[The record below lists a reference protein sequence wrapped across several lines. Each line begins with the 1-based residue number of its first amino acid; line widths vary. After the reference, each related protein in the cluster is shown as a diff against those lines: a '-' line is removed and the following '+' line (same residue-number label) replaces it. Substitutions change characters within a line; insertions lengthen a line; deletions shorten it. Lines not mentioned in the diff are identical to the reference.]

1 MENAGAMRMNILIIG
16 LGYAGKRFQR
26 AFELLSQTYDLNL
39 SYCSRHPKNSPL
51 PYYADLKD
59 ALRELQPEV
68 VVVSANDVNHAE
80 VLSDLAGYSGFVI
93 CEKPMLTSGDDL
105 IAISKGLRHVSG
117 FALDLVERYSEATAR
132 LKHLVE
138 VNDWQLLR
146 SSFHWGKDRL
156 NDYRPTCGVVS
167 EVIHALD
174 LVSWICPSPS
184 PLKLQHAIG
193 VRSDFSISG
202 NDVLDTVM
210 FTADLGG
217 AAVAGYASFVNI
229 HRQRTVDFTFA
240 DPTGRIIHS
249 RLEFDEPSWDFD
261 HLRIW
266 SRDGRGAIVEIEQR
280 SYYGATDPATST
292 ILKLNRLCL
301 DVLRFVVDGS
311 QPLQP
316 FAGLGTTIELQTLL
330 NEIDTRSLTALPVQ
344 YVQAGPRTL
353 IPEDADLESLG

>member
-1 MENAGAMRMNILIIG
+1 MNILIIG

-26 AFELLSQTYDLNL
+26 AFERLSQDYEVKL
-39 SYCSRHPKNSPL
+39 SYCSRREKNSRL
-51 PYYADLKD
+51 PYYANLQD
-59 ALRELQPEV
+59 ALRELQPEI
-68 VVVSANDVNHAE
+68 VVVSANDINHAE
-80 VLSDLAGYSGFVI
+80 VLTDLAGYTGFII
-93 CEKPMLTSGDDL
+93 CEKPMLTSRDDL
-105 IAISKGLRHVSG
+105 LTISKGLRHVSG

-132 LKHLVE
+132 LKQLAE
-138 VNDWQLLR
+138 SNDWQLLR
-146 SSFHWGKDRL
+146 SSFHWGKDRI

-240 DPTGRIIHS
+240 DPAGQIIHS
-249 RLEFDEPSWDFD
+249 RLEFDEPDWDSD

-266 SRDGRGAIVEIEQR
+266 TRDERGAIVEIEQR
-280 SYYGATDPATST
+280 SYQSASDPSTAT
-292 ILKLNRLCL
+292 ILKLCRLCR
-301 DVLRFVVDGS
+301 DVLRFVADS
-311 QPLQP
+311 EQPLQP

-330 NEIDTRSLTALPVQ
+330 NEIDTQSLTASAVQ
-344 YVQAGPRTL
+344 YVQSGMRTL

>member
-1 MENAGAMRMNILIIG
+1 MRMKILIIG

-26 AFELLSQTYDLNL
+26 AFELLSRDYPLTLA
-39 SYCSRHPKNSPL
+39 YCSRRPKNSLL
-51 PYYADLKD
+51 PYYADLND
-59 ALRELQPEV
+59 ALRELQPEI
-68 VVVSANDVNHAE
+68 VVVSANDINHAE
-80 VLSDLAGYSGFVI
+80 VLTQLAGYRGFVI
-93 CEKPMLTSGDDL
+93 CEKPMLTSRDDL
-105 IAISKGLRHVSG
+105 LAISSGLRHVSG
-117 FALDLVERYSEATAR
+117 FALDLVERYSQATAR
-132 LKHLVE
+132 LKDLVDRNE
-138 VNDWQLLR
+138 WQLLR

-174 LVSWICPSPS
+174 LVSWICPSPA

-202 NDVLDTVM
+202 SEVLDTLM

-229 HRQRTVDFTFA
+229 HRQRTVDFSFA
-240 DPTGRIIHS
+240 DPAGQVIHS
-249 RLEFDEPSWDFD
+249 RLEFDEPDWDSD

-266 SRDGRGAIVEIEQR
+266 TRDERGAIVDIEQC
-280 SYYGATDPATST
+280 SYQSGADSSTAT
-292 ILKLNRLCL
+292 ILKLSRLCL
-301 DVLRFVVDGS
+301 DVLRFVADGE

-330 NEIDTRSLTALPVQ
+330 NELDTQALTGTAVQ
-344 YVQAGPRTL
+344 YVHAGGRNL

>member
-1 MENAGAMRMNILIIG
+1 MNILIIG

-26 AFELLSQTYDLNL
+26 AFELLSQTYEIKL
-39 SYCSRHPKNSPL
+39 SYCSRRAKNSLL
-51 PYYADLKD
+51 PYYANLKD
-59 ALRELQPEV
+59 ALHELQPEI
-68 VVVSANDVNHAE
+68 VVVSANDVNHAD
-80 VLSDLAGYSGFVI
+80 VLIDLAGYTGFVI
-93 CEKPMLTSGDDL
+93 CEKPMLTSSDDL
-105 IAISKGLRHVSG
+105 LAVSKGLRHVSG
-117 FALDLVERYSEATAR
+117 FALDLVERYSQATAR
-132 LKHLVE
+132 LKHLADE
-138 VNDWQLLR
+138 NDWQLLR

-174 LVSWICPSPS
+174 LVSWICPSPA
-184 PLKLQHAIG
+184 PLQLQHAIG

-202 NDVLDTVM
+202 SEVLDTVM

-240 DPTGRIIHS
+240 DPAGRIIHA
-249 RLEFDEPSWDFD
+249 RLEFDEPDWDSD

-266 SRDGRGAIVEIEQR
+266 TRDERGAIVEMEQR
-280 SYYGATDPATST
+280 SYQSATDPAAST
-292 ILKLNRLCL
+292 ILKLSRLCL
-301 DVLRFVVDGS
+301 DVLRVVVDGK

-330 NEIDTRSLTALPVQ
+330 NQIDTQALTGTAVQ
-344 YVQAGPRTL
+344 YVQSGVRTL